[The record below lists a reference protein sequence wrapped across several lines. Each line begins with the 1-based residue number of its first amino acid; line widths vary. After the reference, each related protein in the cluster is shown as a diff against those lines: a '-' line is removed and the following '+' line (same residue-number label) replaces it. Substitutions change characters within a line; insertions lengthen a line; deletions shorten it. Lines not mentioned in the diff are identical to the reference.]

1 MQQELDKKRIGS
13 SETRVI
19 RTESLRSKAPLEF
32 LVKELQ
38 DKVNKYKSLIEQLRN
53 ESIDVSEFDHKLKMK
68 EEAIER
74 KMAYSLQAQVDDQI
88 NVIEAKNKELEL
100 LKKETEKMKTN
111 FEVLEIQIKMKDQKI
126 MDLKNQITNKSSKK
140 KKR

>member
-1 MQQELDKKRIGS
+1 MGYLRKEKGQLQQELDKKRIGS

-100 LKKETEKMKTN
+100 LKKETEKM
-111 FEVLEIQIKMKDQKI
+111 I
-126 MDLKNQITNKSSKK
+126 
-140 KKR
+140 